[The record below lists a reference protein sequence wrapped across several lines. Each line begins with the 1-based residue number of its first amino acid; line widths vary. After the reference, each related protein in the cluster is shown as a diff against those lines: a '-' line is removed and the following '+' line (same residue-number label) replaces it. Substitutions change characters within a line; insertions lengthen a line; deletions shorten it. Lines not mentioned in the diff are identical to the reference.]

1 MDKNS
6 VFGLL
11 IIGGIL
17 IGWMYLTKPTQ
28 QELAKQQMQYDSV
41 AKFEKLIL
49 QENENVSP
57 SALNATNK
65 LGVVNAPLLQ
75 SDSLIDLANKQNYG
89 DFACASRGE
98 NKVITI
104 ENEMMKLNLFT
115 KGGRI
120 ASVELKKYKTF
131 GFSIRNTI

>member
-28 QELAKQQMQYDSV
+28 QELAKQQLQYDSV

-49 QENENVSP
+49 QENENVSGKIIELDEMDGDFGNL
-57 SALNATNK
+57 SST
-65 LGVVNAPLLQ
+65 APLFDLLQ
-75 SDSLIDLANKQNYG
+75 K
-89 DFACASRGE
+89 R
-98 NKVITI
+98 V
-104 ENEMMKLNLFT
+104 
-115 KGGRI
+115 
-120 ASVELKKYKTF
+120 
-131 GFSIRNTI
+131 SINIYNSFI